1 MIRVKMIRVRMIR
14 VRMIRVTE
22 EQERQCIGHGHDRWW
37 CCHWSKAYSFNRE
50 KPGWSVSSVGA
61 HPDTRPSQSQAN
73 SGKAGQSWANSGK
86 VGQSWARLGKVGQ
99 SRANRNVVTVAWK
112 PRRAFDFCPV
122 IVTSLTGAGKCYL
135 LHTQIRRIM
144 PSAADNHIMPSRPV
158 HKNLFLEFPKYLGR
172 FMLHF
177 DI

>member
-37 CCHWSKAYSFNRE
+37 CWCGHWSKAYSFNRE

-99 SRANRNVVTVAWK
+99 SRANRNVVTVVWK

-144 PSAADNHIMPSRPV
+144 PSAADRTC
-158 HKNLFLEFPKYLGR
+158 LLL
-172 FMLHF
+172 L
-177 DI
+177 

>member
-1 MIRVKMIRVRMIR
+1 MVMTGGGVAIGQRHIHS
-14 VRMIRVTE
+14 TE
-22 EQERQCIGHGHDRWW
+22 RSLVGL
-37 CCHWSKAYSFNRE
+37 
-50 KPGWSVSSVGA
+50 SSVGA

-99 SRANRNVVTVAWK
+99 SRANRNVVTVVWK

-144 PSAADNHIMPSRPV
+144 PSAADNHIMPSFSRLSEIYFKWKLQPGTCV
-158 HKNLFLEFPKYLGR
+158 FFYIHMLFWTTQTLCKILTENVR
-172 FMLHF
+172 QN
-177 DI
+177 